1 MRRGRFRSVPFDP
14 GFTRFPAT
22 FRAPS
27 PPDPV
32 LRFRVHDPRG
42 PLATGTLPAAA
53 AGTVSAWD
61 LRSAYLVGADGRP
74 TRGEIVQAG
83 SEIVCRPEGDQ
94 PVGIALLVEA
104 GEAGRL
110 VLRTC
115 FLPPREEPYELF
127 LEIARWLIKQWV
139 EECEQWQMWRP
150 ALSGESLERWEKARE
165 VFRAALA
172 APVGLEKEG
181 LACASIV
188 EGIRA
193 CEGLAVRYADYV
205 LPHRAR
211 RRAPSPILLG
221 VCIDPAVAPTP
232 AATAAAARFDA
243 VAIRT
248 PWRLIERAPGKRDF
262 RAVDAWVEWC
272 RGARKPFVL
281 GPLADFGT
289 TDGAPNAIPDHVL
302 ALRRDAAKFRESV
315 WRHARELAERYAG
328 STALFLASSGANCAG
343 WHEEGVD
350 RMVDLT
356 RISVGAVR
364 DAARQAKVLVELRSP
379 GAEGWRGVRGTAWPM
394 AFVRR
399 LAQESL
405 GLAALGVRIEQ
416 GGGADPV
423 RDLMSV
429 AAMIDAFNGAE
440 SPVFVTGFGLP
451 SAGPAGEV
459 ARTRGYWHAA
469 PGAARGSDPAT
480 QREWGSAVLR
490 MALARTFIEGA
501 WWSRLQDADG
511 ATDGV
516 LDESG
521 RVKPVLEALFEVRGR
536 ILAAR
541 RTVGSAGA

>member
-1 MRRGRFRSVPFDP
+1 
-14 GFTRFPAT
+14 
-22 FRAPS
+22 
-27 PPDPV
+27 V

-42 PLATGTLPAAA
+42 PLASGPLDPATASAA
-53 AGTVSAWD
+53 PSAWD

-74 TRGEIVQAG
+74 ARGGVAQAGGEIV
-83 SEIVCRPEGDQ
+83 CTPEGDQ
-94 PVGIALLVEA
+94 PAGLALLVEA

-150 ALSGESLERWEKARE
+150 ALSGDSLEQWEAARTA
-165 VFRAALA
+165 FRAALA
-172 APVGLEKEG
+172 APPGVEKER

-193 CEGLAVRYADYV
+193 CEGLALRYADYV

-211 RRAPSPILLG
+211 RRAPSAILLG
-221 VCIDPAVAPTP
+221 VCIDPAVPPTP
-232 AATAAAARFDA
+232 ASTAAAARFDA

-248 PWRLIERAPGKRDF
+248 PWRLVERTPGKRDH
-262 RAVDAWVEWC
+262 RAVDAWVQWC
-272 RGARKPFVL
+272 REARKPFVL

-289 TDGAPNAIPDHVL
+289 ADGSPVALPDHVL
-302 ALRRDAAKFRESV
+302 AVRGDATRFRDLV
-315 WRHARELAERYAG
+315 WRHVRDLAERYAG
-328 STALFLASSGANCAG
+328 ATGLFLAASGTNSAG

-364 DAARQAKVLVELRSP
+364 DAARQAKVLVEIRSP
-379 GAEGWRGVRGTAWPM
+379 GAESWRGRRGTAWPM

-405 GLAALGVRIEQ
+405 GLAALGVRLEQ
-416 GGGADPV
+416 GAGADPV

-440 SPVFVTGFGLP
+440 FPVFVTGFGVP
-451 SAGPAGEV
+451 SAGPAGDL
-459 ARTRGYWHAA
+459 AASRGFWHAPEGA
-469 PGAARGSDPAT
+469 PRGCDPRTQGA
-480 QREWGSAVLR
+480 WGSAVLR

-501 WWSRLQDADG
+501 WWSRLQDAPG
-511 ATDGV
+511 ASDGV
-516 LDESG
+516 LDEAG
-521 RVKPVLEALFEVRGR
+521 RPKPVLAELLEVRAR
-536 ILAAR
+536 VMAAR
-541 RTVGSAGA
+541 AAVRKAGA

>member
-1 MRRGRFRSVPFDP
+1 
-14 GFTRFPAT
+14 
-22 FRAPS
+22 
-27 PPDPV
+27 
-32 LRFRVHDPRG
+32 
-42 PLATGTLPAAA
+42 
-53 AGTVSAWD
+53 
-61 LRSAYLVGADGRP
+61 
-74 TRGEIVQAG
+74 
-83 SEIVCRPEGDQ
+83 
-94 PVGIALLVEA
+94 
-104 GEAGRL
+104 
-110 VLRTC
+110 
-115 FLPPREEPYELF
+115 
-127 LEIARWLIKQWV
+127 
-139 EECEQWQMWRP
+139 
-150 ALSGESLERWEKARE
+150 
-165 VFRAALA
+165 
-172 APVGLEKEG
+172 
-181 LACASIV
+181 
-188 EGIRA
+188 
-193 CEGLAVRYADYV
+193 
-205 LPHRAR
+205 
-211 RRAPSPILLG
+211 
-221 VCIDPAVAPTP
+221 
-232 AATAAAARFDA
+232 
-243 VAIRT
+243 
-248 PWRLIERAPGKRDF
+248 
-262 RAVDAWVEWC
+262 
-272 RGARKPFVL
+272 
-281 GPLADFGT
+281 
-289 TDGAPNAIPDHVL
+289 
-302 ALRRDAAKFRESV
+302 
-315 WRHARELAERYAG
+315 
-328 STALFLASSGANCAG
+328 
-343 WHEEGVD
+343 
-350 RMVDLT
+350 
-356 RISVGAVR
+356 
-364 DAARQAKVLVELRSP
+364 
-379 GAEGWRGVRGTAWPM
+379 M